1 MFSCYIRHINPAKIY
16 PERIT
21 QKDKELADDLNY
33 DGIEFPVPKKKN
45 VRIETKN
52 NIPINAFC
60 YENKLT
66 FPIYNLNQ
74 KVKSSIDLLLIAD

>member
-33 DGIEFPVPKKKN
+33 DGIEFPVPKKKKCQN
-45 VRIETKN
+45 
-52 NIPINAFC
+52 
-60 YENKLT
+60 
-66 FPIYNLNQ
+66 
-74 KVKSSIDLLLIAD
+74 